1 MNNFTRTIYGVL
13 AVILSLSFST
23 TKAQCVITS
32 TDGYTVTISVRPV
45 SVIKPATC
53 PNGYNYNISFLYNV
67 VFSGSNIPSS
77 LYTLQGRL
85 FCNGQ
90 DNFFDLPNN
99 GGSGTGNTQ
108 SNPWRSTSDCATATP
123 TSLRCTVVEIEIHGP
138 GIPAQKINCAAGILP
153 INLVSFNGRIINNS
167 NVSLN
172 WVTATETNN
181 KTFTVERS
189 TDANNWQ
196 AIKTINGAGN
206 STTTKEYTYTDMGLA
221 TGMYYYRL
229 KQTDVSGESTYS
241 NIIAAKITNGATKDI
256 SLVYTSNQVQFAGLG
271 NSTEWEVAVISSTG
285 AVVLTNATINASTV
299 SLPNLATGIYFVK
312 LRNKL
317 NNTEKT
323 LKFFKN

>member
-1 MNNFTRTIYGVL
+1 MNNFTRIIYGVF
-13 AVILSLSFST
+13 AVMLSLTFSST
-23 TKAQCVITS
+23 NAQCVIPS
-32 TDGYTVTISVRPV
+32 TDGYAVIVSVRPI
-45 SVIKPATC
+45 SVIKPGAC
-53 PNGYNYNISFLYNV
+53 PYGYNYNVSFLYNI
-67 VFSGSNIPSS
+67 VFNGSNIPSS

-85 FCNGQ
+85 FCGGQ
-90 DNFFDLPNN
+90 ENFFDLPNN

-108 SNPWRSTSDCATATP
+108 SNPWRPTQDCATSTL
-123 TSLRCTVVEIEIHGP
+123 TSLNCKVVEIEIHGP
-138 GIPAQKINCAAGILP
+138 GIPAQKINCTVGILP
-153 INLVSFNGRIINNS
+153 INLVSFNGRIVNNS
-167 NVSLN
+167 NVNLN

-196 AIKTINGAGN
+196 TIKTISGAGN
-206 STTTKEYTYTDMGLA
+206 STTTKEYTYTDMALA

-271 NSTEWEVAVISSTG
+271 NSAEWEVAIISSTG
-285 AVVLTNATINASTV
+285 SVVLTNATIHASTV
-299 SLPNLATGIYFVK
+299 SLPNLATGIYFAK

-323 LKFFKN
+323 LKFFRN